1 MPSSSQIRNALAYM
15 AVTVLVLVFL
25 NIYSASASRDLMF
38 KAKCSSAQDKLKV
51 VTSSFSGVDA
61 LTQETAEQIIAVI
74 GDMNVTRLIVTDASG
89 RALYDSVPGQNAEGK
104 FVLLEPVVQALGGS
118 DFFHCVY
125 ENSTLKSYAASPVLL
140 HDTVVGCVY
149 LMEYDASQ
157 GSIIA
162 SLERTIFRGSLVLIG
177 IIFLCA
183 VVFTV
188 TGSSRMRR
196 IMTSM
201 RLVREGEYSHKIQM
215 RGSDEYAT
223 LAAEFNKLTDKL
235 QQTEITERQF
245 VSDASH
251 ELKTPLASIKLLSD
265 SILQN
270 EMDPETQRE
279 FIGDIGREADR
290 LGRLTQKLL
299 TLTKLD
305 SSVEEEREILDA
317 APVVRKVVRMLL
329 PLARLRGIGI
339 DTTFEPDCSV
349 MTVEDDLYQIV
360 FNLTENAIKYNRQ
373 DGWVGVSVRRA
384 GDQVE
389 LRVED
394 NGAGIPPESME
405 HIFERFYRVD
415 KARSRAAG
423 GAGLGLSIV
432 HDMVERSYG
441 TITVQARPG
450 GGTIFT
456 VRFPHFD
463 LEEDET

>member
-157 GSIIA
+157 GGIIA

-223 LAAEFNKLTDKL
+223 LAAEFNKLTDRL
-235 QQTEITERQF
+235 QESEATQRQF

-394 NGAGIPPESME
+394 SGAGIPPESME

>member
-1 MPSSSQIRNALAYM
+1 ML
-15 AVTVLVLVFL
+15 
-25 NIYSASASRDLMF
+25 
-38 KAKCSSAQDKLKV
+38 
-51 VTSSFSGVDA
+51 GE
-61 LTQETAEQIIAVI
+61 ETA
-74 GDMNVTRLIVTDASG
+74 TRLIVTDEMG
-89 RALYDSVPGQNAEGK
+89 WCLYDNLNDNAAGTL
-104 FVLLEPVVQALGGS
+104 VLLPEVYTALSGE
-118 DFFHCVY
+118 DVFHCEY
-125 ENSTLKSYAASPVLL
+125 RDGTTSSYCAVAVMYQDRPAGV
-140 HDTVVGCVY
+140 VY
-149 LMEYDASQ
+149 LMDSEQEQSAMVALMETTVLR
-157 GSIIA
+157 I
-162 SLERTIFRGSLVLIG
+162 SLILEIVVILFALLFSLLFSRRMQTILQSFP
-177 IIFLCA
+177 
-183 VVFTV
+183 
-188 TGSSRMRR
+188 R
-196 IMTSM
+196 I
-201 RLVREGEYSHKIQM
+201 REGDYAYKINLT
-215 RGSDEYAT
+215 GDDE
-223 LAAEFNKLTDKL
+223 LAALAGEFDKLTDKL
-235 QQTEITERQF
+235 EDAEESRRRF

-394 NGAGIPPESME
+394 SGAGIPPESME